1 MAGAGLGRE
10 HRVRRDRA
18 DGGQHDD
25 HDGETDRVRFRDL
38 PIRIKLMTG
47 FMLTSIVALL
57 IAVATLA
64 LYDYSTLKRRVVA
77 DLNVLA
83 GIMGENTASSIVFN
97 DRDGARTTL
106 AALRSQ
112 PHITKG
118 VVFDKDG
125 KLFAEYHRAG
135 SAHDEHEERA
145 GTPSSF
151 TANAVVVTRP
161 ILFND
166 ARVGSVYL
174 WSDVGEVRERISSYA
189 ALLPLVMI
197 GALVVAFFLSS
208 IFQRTISRPIRKLLA
223 VEKRVSRERDYSVR
237 LEPEA
242 GDEVGELIDGFNEML
257 GEIRAR
263 DAELQV
269 AKENAESANKTKS
282 AFLANM
288 SHELR
293 TPLNAIIGYSEMMQE
308 DAADLGYTELVP
320 DLKKVHTAG
329 RHLLDLINDILDLSK
344 IEAGKMELSPEQF
357 DIRAL
362 IEQLTQTV
370 APLVEQNANKL
381 ETAVDAGVQSMTA
394 DPMRVRQILLNL
406 VGNATKF
413 TKKGTIT
420 LAISASKADGAE
432 WIKFAIS
439 DTGIGMTREQ
449 VGRLFQAFVQA
460 DSSTT
465 RQYGG
470 TGLGLAISQA
480 FAQRMGGHIT
490 VDSELGKGTTFTL
503 HLPVNMKERRDGE
516 ALRDTEADRYAGMQ
530 PSRETTILVIDDD
543 RTVRDLMVRMLNK
556 EGFRVVTAWGAK
568 EGLRLA
574 REIRPSVITLDV
586 IMPELDGW
594 WTLSQLKAD
603 PELADIPVILITM
616 VDDRQKAF
624 TLGAADYMVK
634 PIDRERLGRLLNRF
648 VCEQP
653 PCRVLVVDDDPAV
666 RDILRR
672 TFTKAGWDVSEAE
685 NGREGL
691 RILEQSVP
699 ELVLL
704 DLMMPEVDGFQ
715 FLEELHRNETMKH
728 VPVIVLTSKILTS
741 EDRLR
746 LNGSVEKVLQKGA
759 LNLQELELE
768 LRDLVKSCIAR
779 T

>member
-1 MAGAGLGRE
+1 
-10 HRVRRDRA
+10 
-18 DGGQHDD
+18 
-25 HDGETDRVRFRDL
+25 
-38 PIRIKLMTG
+38 MTG

-64 LYDYSTLKRRVVA
+64 LYDFSTFKRRIVA

-83 GIMGENTASSIVFN
+83 GIMGENTSSSIVFN
-97 DRDGARTTL
+97 DREGARTTL
-106 AALRSQ
+106 AALRAQ

-125 KLFAEYHRAG
+125 QLFAEYHRPG
-135 SAHDEHEERA
+135 SAHDASEERPNIA
-145 GTPSSF
+145 SSF
-151 TANAVVVTRP
+151 TANAVIVTRP
-161 ILFND
+161 IVFNN
-166 ARVGSVYL
+166 ATVGSVYL
-174 WSDVGEVRERISSYA
+174 WSDVGEVRERIASYA
-189 ALLPLVMI
+189 ALLPLVI
-197 GALVVAFFLSS
+197 AGALVVAFFLSS

-242 GDEVGELIDGFNEML
+242 ADEVGELIDGFNEML

-308 DAADLGYTELVP
+308 DAADLGYNELVP

-357 DIRAL
+357 DVAAL
-362 IEQLTQTV
+362 IEQLRQTV
-370 APLVEQNANKL
+370 TPLIEQNGNTLDTLVAP
-381 ETAVDAGVQSMTA
+381 AVESMVA

-413 TKKGTIT
+413 TKKGTISLHVT
-420 LAISASKADGAE
+420 RANSDGID
-432 WIKFAIS
+432 WIRFAIR
-439 DTGIGMTREQ
+439 DTGIGMTQEQ
-449 VGRLFQAFVQA
+449 VGRLFQAFMQA

-480 FAQRMGGHIT
+480 FAQRMAGHIT
-490 VDSELGKGTTFTL
+490 VTSELGKGTTFTL
-503 HLPVNMKERRDGE
+503 HLPANITEHRGTE
-516 ALRDTEADRYAGMQ
+516 AVHDTESSRYANSQ

-574 REIRPSVITLDV
+574 REIRPSIITLDV

-603 PELADIPVILITM
+603 PDLADVPVILITM
-616 VDDRQKAF
+616 VDDRKKAF

-634 PIDRERLGRLLNRF
+634 PIDRERLARLLNRF
-648 VCEQP
+648 VCANP
-653 PCRVLVVDDDPAV
+653 PCRVLVVDDDAAV

-672 TFTKAGWDVSEAE
+672 TFTKAGWEVSEAE

-691 RILEQSVP
+691 RVIEENIP

-715 FLEELHRNETMKH
+715 FLEEMRRNERLKN
-728 VPVIVLTSKILTS
+728 VPVIVLTSKILTA

-746 LNGSVEKVLQKGA
+746 LNGSVEKVLQKGT
-759 LNLQELELE
+759 LNLQEMEQE
-768 LRDLVKSCIAR
+768 LRALVQSCMTRGAS
-779 T
+779 

>member
-1 MAGAGLGRE
+1 
-10 HRVRRDRA
+10 
-18 DGGQHDD
+18 
-25 HDGETDRVRFRDL
+25 
-38 PIRIKLMTG
+38 MTG

-64 LYDYSTLKRRVVA
+64 FYDFTIFKRRIVA

-83 GIMGENTASSIVFN
+83 GIMGENTSSSIVFN
-97 DRDGARTTL
+97 DHEAARTTL

-112 PHITKG
+112 KHITRG

-135 SAHDEHEERA
+135 IAHDAHEETA
-145 GTPSSF
+145 AASSSF
-151 TANAVVVTRP
+151 TANAVVVSRP
-161 ILFND
+161 IMFND
-166 ARVGSVYL
+166 ARVGTVYL
-174 WSDVGEVRERISSYA
+174 SSDVGEVRERIASYG
-189 ALLPLVMI
+189 ALLPLVVA

-223 VEKRVSRERDYSVR
+223 IEKRVSRERDYSVR

-263 DAELQV
+263 DAELQI

-308 DAADLGYTELVP
+308 DAADLGYKELVP

-357 DIRAL
+357 DVRSL
-362 IEQLTQTV
+362 VDQLTQTV
-370 APLVEQNANKL
+370 SPLVEQNANRL
-381 ETAVDAGVQSMTA
+381 ETFVDDTVESMVA

-413 TKKGTIT
+413 TKKGTIS
-420 LAISASKADGAE
+420 LSVSRSKADGID
-432 WIKFAIS
+432 WIRFAIR
-439 DTGIGMTREQ
+439 DTGIGMTSEQ
-449 VGRLFQAFVQA
+449 VSRLFQAFVQA

-480 FAQRMGGHIT
+480 FAQRMAGHIT
-490 VDSELGKGTTFTL
+490 VSSELGKGTTFTL
-503 HLPVNMKERRDGE
+503 HLPANITERHGE
-516 ALRDTEADRYAGMQ
+516 AVRDNHADSPRFAGA
-530 PSRETTILVIDDD
+530 PPTRETTILVIDDD

-574 REIRPSVITLDV
+574 REIRPSIITLDV

-603 PELADIPVILITM
+603 PDLADVPVILITM

-648 VCEQP
+648 VCEDP
-653 PCRVLVVDDDPAV
+653 PCRVLVVDDDPSV

-672 TFTKAGWDVSEAE
+672 TFTKAGWEVSEAE

-691 RILEQSVP
+691 AAIGESIP

-715 FLEELHRNETMKH
+715 FLEEVRRNDALKN
-728 VPVIVLTSKILTS
+728 VPVIVLTSKILTAD
-741 EDRLR
+741 DRLR
-746 LNGSVEKVLQKGA
+746 LNGSVEKVLQKGT
-759 LNLQELELE
+759 LNLQEMELE
-768 LRDLVKSCIAR
+768 LRSLVQSCMNRGAVR
-779 T
+779 A

>member
-1 MAGAGLGRE
+1 MK
-10 HRVRRDRA
+10 
-18 DGGQHDD
+18 
-25 HDGETDRVRFRDL
+25 FRDL

-64 LYDYSTLKRRVVA
+64 LYDFSTFKRRIVA
-77 DLNVLA
+77 DLHVLA
-83 GIMGENTASSIVFN
+83 GIMGENTSTSVVFN
-97 DRDGARTTL
+97 DRDGAKITL
-106 AALRSQ
+106 AALRAQ
-112 PHITKG
+112 RHITRG
-118 VVFDKDG
+118 VVFDKEG

-135 SAHDEHEERA
+135 VEHDAQLERA
-145 GTPSSF
+145 SAGSSF
-151 TANAVVVTRP
+151 TASSVTVTQP
-161 ILFND
+161 ITFND
-166 ARVGSVYL
+166 ARVGTVL
-174 WSDVGEVRERISSYA
+174 LQSDVGEVRERIATYG
-189 ALLPLVMI
+189 ALLPVVVA
-197 GALVVAFFLSS
+197 GALAVALLLSS

-223 VEKRVSRERDYSVR
+223 VEKRVSRERDYSIR
-237 LEPEA
+237 LAPEA
-242 GDEVGELIDGFNEML
+242 NDEVGKLIDGFNEML
-257 GEIRAR
+257 TEIRAR

-308 DAADLGYTELVP
+308 DASDLGYHELIP

-344 IEAGKMELSPEQF
+344 IEAGKMELSPESF
-357 DIRAL
+357 DVRAL
-362 IEQLTQTV
+362 VEQLAQTV
-370 APLVEQNANKL
+370 KPLIEQNANVL
-381 ETAVDAGVQSMTA
+381 ELQVAANVETMVA
-394 DPMRVRQILLNL
+394 DPMRTRQILLNL

-420 LAISASKADGAE
+420 LQVSRMRDDRGE
-432 WIKFAIS
+432 WVRFAIR
-439 DTGIGMTREQ
+439 DTGIGMSQEQ

-480 FAQRMGGHIT
+480 FAQRMGGRID
-490 VDSELGKGTTFTL
+490 VASELGKGTTFTV
-503 HLPVNMKERRDGE
+503 HLPASPDARKRTDAV
-516 ALRDTEADRYAGMQ
+516 RDTDVDRYANAS

-603 PELADIPVILITM
+603 PDLADVPVILITM

-648 VCEQP
+648 ICENP
-653 PCRVLVVDDDPAV
+653 PCRVLVVDDDASV
-666 RDILRR
+666 RELLRR
-672 TFTKAGWDVSEAE
+672 TFTKAGWEVFEAE
-685 NGREGL
+685 NGREGIERL
-691 RILEQSVP
+691 ADVTP
-699 ELVLL
+699 ELILL
-704 DLMMPEVDGFQ
+704 DLMMPEVDGFE
-715 FLEELHRNETMKH
+715 FLEAIHANDAMKR
-728 VPVIVLTSKILTS
+728 VPIIVLTSKTLTA

-746 LNGSVEKVLQKGA
+746 LNGSVEKVLQKGT
-759 LNLQELELE
+759 LNLHELERE
-768 LRDLVKSCIAR
+768 LRTLVESCIVR
-779 T
+779 S